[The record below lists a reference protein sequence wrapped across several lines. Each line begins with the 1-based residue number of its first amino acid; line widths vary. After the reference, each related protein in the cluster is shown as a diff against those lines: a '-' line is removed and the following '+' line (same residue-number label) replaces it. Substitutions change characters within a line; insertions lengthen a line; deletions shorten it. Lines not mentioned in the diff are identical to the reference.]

1 LAFAMFAQA
10 VVPSHLEMSYRQAL
24 ATKLGTPSE
33 LQGRRRN
40 HCIPQLRVDCKRF
53 DRSGAV
59 EKVKPMGTCHGLKSN
74 TLNDQR
80 IAAVLDEPMAK
91 MKPKIAMEARY
102 RQHEGVPLCYLEVT
116 AAIDQGN
123 DGWGVACNSTNH
135 VAVNSAINVMGQE
148 ATPTVADL
156 PAVVGD
162 ECDSYA
168 DSMSPETPSD
178 SEDEAVAYPDK
189 VPPLITLSHR
199 QWQTQEE
206 LMLLLLGCTGIYSKG
221 NVADAYYSGTDTKGD
236 GGVDRGSSMLPR
248 RTVSI
253 DNCHNRCLGE
263 DIPTRRSYVPTMER
277 QYGCTKSN
285 WIMREPRRQLEQSGL
300 PPNWQ
305 PRNQRPS
312 LRVKCGSLIMGL
324 LASCCQFDG
333 VCQSWHAKHLPV
345 MS

>member
-1 LAFAMFAQA
+1 MFAQA

-40 HCIPQLRVDCKRF
+40 HCIPQLRVDCKRV

-59 EKVKPMGTCHGLKSN
+59 EKVKPMGTCHGFKSN

-116 AAIDQGN
+116 
-123 DGWGVACNSTNH
+123 
-135 VAVNSAINVMGQE
+135 
-148 ATPTVADL
+148 
-156 PAVVGD
+156 
-162 ECDSYA
+162 A